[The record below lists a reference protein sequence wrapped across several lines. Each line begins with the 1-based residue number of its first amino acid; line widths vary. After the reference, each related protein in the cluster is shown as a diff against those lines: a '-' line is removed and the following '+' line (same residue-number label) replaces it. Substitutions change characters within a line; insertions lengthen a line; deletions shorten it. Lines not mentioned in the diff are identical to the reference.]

1 MNWEEIF
8 TSNSPS
14 GVGRVI
20 NVVAG
25 AAAIGSDASPYT
37 SNSPS
42 GTGRAINVNI
52 VSGGAGAGVL
62 QLQNNAPLDTTL
74 RSVTDQA
81 NTVSPLQ
88 LSTTQVQVESAVG
101 AIFNINSGSGYG
113 SLLNFKTNNV
123 LRAYMYS
130 DSSELSIVT
139 ASTQPIKFLTNVT
152 ERGRFTSTGDFVL
165 GTTTAS
171 ARLHVRGDGTN
182 PVGRFESSAG
192 LNFFTVN
199 NSGQTIWGS
208 AGANEPYIVNYN
220 GTSTES
226 GSGNA
231 LRIRQRANINGT
243 LIQYWADGLFN
254 NTTSG
259 DNIAHHFL
267 ASGYAGAAGN
277 GNFRMAQFNYTINN
291 SGVQSG
297 VATGIYLR
305 ATETALNSMAHN
317 FIDLGTAA
325 AGSLFSVTNVGAIK
339 VATIADA
346 SAPNSSLYFSSTA
359 SRLVWKDAGGVV
371 NNLY

>member
-1 MNWEEIF
+1 MNLEEIF
-8 TSNSPS
+8 TSSNPAGGRMINVIS
-14 GVGRVI
+14 GV
-20 NVVAG
+20 A
-25 AAAIGSDASPYT
+25 GSDASPYT
-37 SNSPS
+37 ADNPA
-42 GTGRAINVNI
+42 GGRAINVNI
-52 VSGGAGAGVL
+52 VGGGVGAGVL
-62 QLQNNAPLDTTL
+62 QLQSNAPLDTTL
-74 RSVTDQA
+74 RAVTDQA

-88 LSTTQVQVESAVG
+88 LSTTQVQVDSAVG

-113 SLLNFKTNNV
+113 NLLNFKTNNV

-130 DSSELSIVT
+130 DSDELSIVT

-152 ERGRFTSTGDFVL
+152 ERGRFTSGGDFVL

-182 PVGRFESSAG
+182 PIARFESSAG
-192 LNFFTVN
+192 LNFFLVN

-208 AGANEPYIVNYN
+208 AGVNEPYIVNYN

-231 LRIRQRANINGT
+231 LRIRQRANLNGT

-267 ASGYAGAAGN
+267 ASGYAGAAGS

-291 SGVQSG
+291 SGVNTG
-297 VATGIYLR
+297 VASGIYLR
-305 ATETALNSMAHN
+305 ATETNLNSMLHN

-359 SRLVWKDAGGVV
+359 SKLVWKDAAGVV